1 MRFFHNS
8 FGWLLPEQSQQRG
21 TIAAR
26 SRQKSMNSYDSAFE
40 QASNDRVEVR
50 VAIEKLL
57 TRGEM
62 LDKLLEC
69 LAPFVTSPKAVG
81 ESEPLSASHGHEE
94 HHDAPVHH
102 EGQY

>member
-1 MRFFHNS
+1 M
-8 FGWLLPEQSQQRG
+8 
-21 TIAAR
+21 
-26 SRQKSMNSYDSAFE
+26 SMNSYDSAFE

-62 LDKLLEC
+62 LDKLLES

-81 ESEPLSASHGHEE
+81 ETESVPVGQTHAEDHHES
-94 HHDAPVHH
+94 PVHH
-102 EGQY
+102 QG

>member
-1 MRFFHNS
+1 
-8 FGWLLPEQSQQRG
+8 
-21 TIAAR
+21 
-26 SRQKSMNSYDSAFE
+26 MNSYDSAFE

-69 LAPFVTSPKAVG
+69 LAPFVSSPKAVG
-81 ESEPLSASHGHEE
+81 EQEPSSVGHGHEE
-94 HHDAPVHH
+94 HHDSPVHH
-102 EGQY
+102 EG

>member
-1 MRFFHNS
+1 M
-8 FGWLLPEQSQQRG
+8 P
-21 TIAAR
+21 T
-26 SRQKSMNSYDSAFE
+26 NSYDSAFE

-69 LAPFVTSPKAVG
+69 LAPFVSSPKSVG
-81 ESEPLSASHGHEE
+81 ESESVHDGHE
-94 HHDAPVHH
+94 HHSEQGHEAPVHH
-102 EGQY
+102 EG

>member
-1 MRFFHNS
+1 M
-8 FGWLLPEQSQQRG
+8 P
-21 TIAAR
+21 T
-26 SRQKSMNSYDSAFE
+26 NSYDSAFE

-69 LAPFVTSPKAVG
+69 LAPFVSSPKPVG
-81 ESEPLSASHGHEE
+81 ESETVHESHEHQSEE
-94 HHDAPVHH
+94 HQSHETPVHH
-102 EGQY
+102 EG

>member
-1 MRFFHNS
+1 MS
-8 FGWLLPEQSQQRG
+8 
-21 TIAAR
+21 T
-26 SRQKSMNSYDSAFE
+26 NSYDSAFE

-69 LAPFVTSPKAVG
+69 LAPFVSSPKRLTRVIQKRPMCITKGRRNEVSIRAR
-81 ESEPLSASHGHEE
+81 
-94 HHDAPVHH
+94 
-102 EGQY
+102 